1 MTARPRARDVLLVG
15 VLLAALLPIRAALAE
30 TRSFQKTF
38 PATAASTLVV
48 RSDVGAIRVTGGAAE
63 VSIQATVEG
72 SKAEVERFEI
82 EAVAKEGRIEVTGS
96 AGRKGWSLWNSGSLQ
111 VTYVIQVPDTYRLE
125 LNTAGGDVLVRR
137 VGSEVNARTSGGN
150 IGFRDVGG
158 SAVASTSGGHI
169 HIERVAGSINAR
181 TSGGDILL
189 SGATSGVEARTS
201 GGDVRVTQ
209 VQGEVVARTSGGD
222 IAVALD
228 GEHKGIN
235 AQTSGGSIELLMA
248 RTARADI
255 DASTSGGSVRVN
267 LPVTQEV
274 ELDDNEFRGQING
287 GGPTIRARTSGGS
300 IRIKAAD

>member
-1 MTARPRARDVLLVG
+1 MTARPRAREVLLLGLV
-15 VLLAALLPIRAALAE
+15 LAALLPARAALAE

-38 PATAASTLVV
+38 PAGVASALVV
-48 RSDVGAIRVTGGAAE
+48 RSDTGEIRVTGGAAE
-63 VSIQATVEG
+63 VSIQATIDG
-72 SKAEVERFEI
+72 SRAEVERFEI
-82 EAVAKEGRIEVTGS
+82 EAVERNGRIEVSGKS
-96 AGRKGWSLWNSGSLQ
+96 GRSGWSLWRSGSLQ
-111 VTYVIQVPDTYRLE
+111 VTYIIQVPDNFRLE

-137 VGSEVNARTSGGN
+137 VGGEVTARTSGGN

-158 SAVASTSGGHI
+158 SATASTSGGDI
-169 HIERVAGSINAR
+169 DIERVAGSIRAR

-189 SGATSGVEARTS
+189 SGATSDVEARTS
-201 GGDVRVTQ
+201 GGDVRVTR
-209 VQGEVVARTSGGD
+209 VQGEVVAWTSGGN
-222 IAVALD
+222 IAVGIEGD
-228 GEHKGIN
+228 HKGID

-287 GGPTIRARTSGGS
+287 GGPAIRARTSGGS
-300 IRIKAAD
+300 IRIRAAD